1 MGQTGAVDP
10 RRLLGVEPLAS
21 AAEVRAAH
29 KRLAA
34 HLRAGRA
41 PTALR
46 RLVDDAG
53 AVAAAGGR
61 EVAVP
66 TPQRVLDVSS
76 GTPAP
81 RLKARYHEV
90 ARLCH
95 PDLGGTDEL
104 FRVVGS
110 AYEELAGIRTGRLRR
125 TTADSEGPRMR
136 TTWVGTDWSSIRVE
150 RPPKPPPPGPY
161 VAPPPE
167 RRIRP
172 SRGRAALDLAFH
184 LSVLVGTLGT
194 VGGLLALRQWWA
206 ILPAVILVP
215 RSRWPL
221 RPFVHGAARA
231 LIRLRSGPA
240 RVADGTGSPI
250 TFLEQACLDAPVS
263 RVPDDLLYDVYLAWC
278 RSRGRTPVSSW
289 AFVEQ
294 LRSLGLL
301 YVKATTWDG
310 AVWVGLKVRESALV

>member
-1 MGQTGAVDP
+1 MDP
-10 RRLLGVEPLAS
+10 RRLLGVAPLAS
-21 AAEVRAAH
+21 VGEVRAAH
-29 KRLAA
+29 GRLAA

-41 PTALR
+41 PVALR
-46 RLVDDAG
+46 RLVDDAA

-66 TPQRVLDVSS
+66 AACRVLDVSP

-81 RLKARYHEV
+81 RLKARYHQV

-104 FRVVGS
+104 FRVIGL
-110 AYEELAGIRTGRLRR
+110 AYEQLAGRR
-125 TTADSEGPRMR
+125 STARRARPGDSGGAEPRMR
-136 TTWVGTDWSSIRVE
+136 TTWVGGEWANIRVE

-172 SRGRAALDLAFH
+172 SRKRALLDLAFH
-184 LSVLVGTLGT
+184 ASVLLSVLGSCAI
-194 VGGLLALRQWWA
+194 LLVLRQYWVV
-206 ILPAVILVP
+206 LPVAILVP
-215 RSRWPL
+215 RSRSPL

-231 LIRLRSGPA
+231 LVRLRSGPA
-240 RVADGTGSPI
+240 RLGTSTGSPI
-250 TFLEQACLDAPVS
+250 SFLEQSCLDAPVS
-263 RVPDDLLYDVYLAWC
+263 RVPDEVLYELYLRWC
-278 RSRGRTPVSSW
+278 RSRGRVPVSSW

-310 AVWVGLKVRESALV
+310 AVWVGLKVRESALA

>member
-1 MGQTGAVDP
+1 MDVDP

-29 KRLAA
+29 RRLAA
-34 HLRAGRA
+34 HLRVGRA
-41 PTALR
+41 PLSLR

-53 AVAAAGGR
+53 AVATAGGR
-61 EVAVP
+61 EIPIPAAH
-66 TPQRVLDVSS
+66 RVLDVSA

-81 RLKARYHEV
+81 RVKAAYHRV

-104 FRVVGS
+104 FRVVGA
-110 AYEELAGIRTGRLRR
+110 AYEQLAGIRTGRLRPSSG
-125 TTADSEGPRMR
+125 ADRGYGPRVR
-136 TTWVGTDWSSIRVE
+136 TTWVGTDWSAIRVE

-167 RRIRP
+167 RRIQP
-172 SRGRAALDLAFH
+172 SRARAALDLGFH
-184 LSVLVGTLGT
+184 LSVLSGVASAVIVL
-194 VGGLLALRQWWA
+194 VALRQWWVV
-206 ILPAVILVP
+206 LPAALLVP
-215 RSRWPL
+215 RSRSPL
-221 RPFVHGAARA
+221 RPFLHGAARA
-231 LIRLRSGPA
+231 LIRLRAGAA
-240 RVADGTGSPI
+240 RAADATGSPI
-250 TFLEQACLDAPVS
+250 AFLEQTCLDAPVS
-263 RVPDDLLYDVYLAWC
+263 RVPDDLLYDLYLSWC

-310 AVWVGLKVRESALV
+310 AVWVGLKVRESALA

>member
-1 MGQTGAVDP
+1 MA
-10 RRLLGVEPLAS
+10 PLAS

-29 KRLAA
+29 RALAA
-34 HLRAGRA
+34 HLRGGRA
-41 PTALR
+41 PAALR

-53 AVAAAGGR
+53 AVAAAGGSR
-61 EVAVP
+61 VEVP
-66 TPQRVLDVSS
+66 GPLRVLDLAP
-76 GTPAP
+76 GTPPA
-81 RLKARYHEV
+81 RVKARYRDL

-104 FRVVGS
+104 FRVVGE
-110 AYEELAGIRTGRLRR
+110 AYERLSGRVPRPARTGHTGHAGPDAEGARMRR
-125 TTADSEGPRMR
+125 TRVDANA
-136 TTWVGTDWSSIRVE
+136 WSNIRVE

-167 RRIRP
+167 LRIRP
-172 SRGRAALDLAFH
+172 SRARAALDLAFH
-184 LSVLVGTLGT
+184 TSVLVSAAGAGAS
-194 VGGLLALRQWWA
+194 LLALRQWWVVLPVGVL
-206 ILPAVILVP
+206 ILASGSPA
-215 RSRWPL
+215 

-240 RVADGTGSPI
+240 RVVDGTGSPI
-250 TFLEQACLDAPVS
+250 TFLEQSCLDAPVS
-263 RVPDDLLYDVYLAWC
+263 RVPDDVLYELYLRWC
-278 RSRGRTPVSSW
+278 SRRGRIPVSSW

-310 AVWVGLKVRESALV
+310 GVWVGLKVREAAFA